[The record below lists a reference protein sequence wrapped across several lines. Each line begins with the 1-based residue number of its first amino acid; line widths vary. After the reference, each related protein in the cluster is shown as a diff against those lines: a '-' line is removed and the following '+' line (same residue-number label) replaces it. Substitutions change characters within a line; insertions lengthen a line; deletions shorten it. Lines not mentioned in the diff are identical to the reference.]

1 MYSGYSK
8 SNPQNSF
15 GVHTQINIAQQIEN
29 CINDIRILSLTKTKN
44 SEAYLNAVQNLFFI
58 CNVYIIDDLEF
69 MEEMNKFASELEEYE
84 KTIRNLQQ
92 RNDFVDNVKE
102 MKLAEFL
109 FPALLRSLDRQHMLP
124 RRTGSAII

>member
-1 MYSGYSK
+1 M
-8 SNPQNSF
+8 
-15 GVHTQINIAQQIEN
+15 
-29 CINDIRILSLTKTKN
+29 TKTKN